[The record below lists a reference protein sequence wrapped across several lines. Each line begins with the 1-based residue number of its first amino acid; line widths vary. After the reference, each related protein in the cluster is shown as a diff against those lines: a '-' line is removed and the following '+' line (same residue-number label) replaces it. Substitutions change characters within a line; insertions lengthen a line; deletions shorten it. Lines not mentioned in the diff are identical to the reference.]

1 MLTDE
6 TRYKLLRMLEANP
19 QASQRD
25 LAQSLGISVGKVN
38 YCLNALIERGWL
50 KAKNFKNNK
59 NKRAYMY
66 YLTPVDSKKRP
77 ASRCASSVKD
87 SRSMKRSAPRSRA
100 SAAKLRRSKPKRF
113 PSNDVSLATARSAKA
128 ISYDSVRRHV
138 PSIFDAQRAYSRM
151 TKSG

>member
-66 YLTPVDSKKRP
+66 YLTPRGFEEKARVTMRFFRQRL
-77 ASRCASSVKD
+77 AEHEAL
-87 SRSMKRSAPRSRA
+87 SAEIES
-100 SAAKLRRSKPKRF
+100 LRRE
-113 PSNDVSLATARSAKA
+113 AAAEQAKA
-128 ISYDSVRRHV
+128 IS
-138 PSIFDAQRAYSRM
+138 FE
-151 TKSG
+151 

>member
-25 LAQSLGISVGKVN
+25 LAQALGISVGKVN

-66 YLTPVDSKKRP
+66 YLTPRGFDEKARVTMRFFRQRL
-77 ASRCASSVKD
+77 AEYEAL
-87 SRSMKRSAPRSRA
+87 SAEIEA
-100 SAAKLRRSKPKRF
+100 LRRE
-113 PSNDVSLATARSAKA
+113 ATQEQEKA
-128 ISYDSVRRHV
+128 LSPD
-138 PSIFDAQRAYSRM
+138 
-151 TKSG
+151 

>member
-25 LAQSLGISVGKVN
+25 LAQALDISVGKVN

-66 YLTPVDSKKRP
+66 YLTPRGFEEKARVTMRFFQQRL
-77 ASRCASSVKD
+77 AEYEVL
-87 SRSMKRSAPRSRA
+87 SAEIEA
-100 SAAKLRRSKPKRF
+100 LRRE
-113 PSNDVSLATARSAKA
+113 TTQEQEKA
-128 ISYDSVRRHV
+128 LSPD
-138 PSIFDAQRAYSRM
+138 
-151 TKSG
+151 

>member
-25 LAQSLGISVGKVN
+25 LAQALGISVGKVN

-50 KAKNFKNNK
+50 KARNFKNNK

-66 YLTPVDSKKRP
+66 YVTPRGFEEKARVTMRFFRQRL
-77 ASRCASSVKD
+77 AEYEALSSEIE
-87 SRSMKRSAPRSRA
+87 A
-100 SAAKLRRSKPKRF
+100 LRRE
-113 PSNDVSLATARSAKA
+113 TTQEQEKA
-128 ISYDSVRRHV
+128 LSPD
-138 PSIFDAQRAYSRM
+138 
-151 TKSG
+151 